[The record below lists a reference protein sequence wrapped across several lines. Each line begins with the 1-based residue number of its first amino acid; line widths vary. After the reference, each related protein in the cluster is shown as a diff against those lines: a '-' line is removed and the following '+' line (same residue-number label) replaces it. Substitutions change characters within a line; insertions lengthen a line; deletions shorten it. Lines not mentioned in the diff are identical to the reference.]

1 MSPLALYVNIS
12 DPSDNPDSLWAYH
25 PWHELDSYPF
35 WGELDWYSGGGYVAE
50 LGQTL
55 AEAREVVAELRE
67 GGWLDRNTRV
77 VFIEFLLYNPN
88 LNLFGVS
95 ESIVEWPQIGGRFVL
110 MIWNFTRWNL
120 ICRIML
126 HNQVVIIMH
135 CVNVCWT
142 EFPESGKNIEIWYS

>member
-1 MSPLALYVNIS
+1 M
-12 DPSDNPDSLWAYH
+12 
-25 PWHELDSYPF
+25 
-35 WGELDWYSGGGYVAE
+35 AE

-55 AEAREVVAELRE
+55 AEAQEVAAELRE

-110 MIWNFTRWNL
+110 MI
-120 ICRIML
+120 
-126 HNQVVIIMH
+126 
-135 CVNVCWT
+135 
-142 EFPESGKNIEIWYS
+142 